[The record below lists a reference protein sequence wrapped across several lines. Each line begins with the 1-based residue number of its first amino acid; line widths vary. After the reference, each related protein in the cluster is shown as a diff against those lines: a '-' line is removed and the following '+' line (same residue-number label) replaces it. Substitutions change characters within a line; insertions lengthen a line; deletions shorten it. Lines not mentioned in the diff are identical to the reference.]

1 MIGITT
7 ITTIATTI
15 ATTKTTIA
23 TIATTIATTITTTII
38 IISHIT
44 IIIITLITIIII
56 NHNHH
61 HHHREIDAEL
71 TKIDTSLSPDQT
83 KYVEMLKKQ
92 IRGGVNSPRSI
103 YREVPKSEEIEGE
116 GNFMPK
122 MAPNAE
128 KLIDYALSFIPKR
141 GGPRRSR
148 HKKRML
154 ARQNQR
160 VANDARRIIQTRKS
174 KEAKLEKSRKARE
187 VTKKYKAIVD
197 ATKEQKVN
205 SIIQN

>member
-1 MIGITT
+1 MHKKWNPPKKPTAPYPDFPVHDRYYHYYIH
-7 ITTIATTI
+7 
-15 ATTKTTIA
+15 
-23 TIATTIATTITTTII
+23 II
-38 IISHIT
+38 IIIYHHHLPSSST
-44 IIIITLITIIII
+44 ITLIIIII
-56 NHNHH
+56 NYYD
-61 HHHREIDAEL
+61 REIDAEL
-71 TKIDTSLSPDQT
+71 DKIDTTLTPDQT

-141 GGPRRSR
+141 TGPRRSR

-197 ATKEQKVN
+197 AQKAPKID
-205 SIIQN
+205 IIQQN